1 MAKTKKTKDNSATG
15 NQGCGCCN
23 VETVVSI
30 DERGQMVLP
39 KEMREKAGIKPG
51 DRLAVISCCD
61 SGGKVC
67 CLTLVKA
74 ESLSGMVKDFLGPIM
89 KDITQ

>member
-1 MAKTKKTKDNSATG
+1 MAKTKKSKDKAGAENQSA
-15 NQGCGCCN
+15 GCCN
-23 VETVVSI
+23 VETVVTI

-39 KEMREKAGIKPG
+39 KDMRDKAGIKPG

-67 CLTLVKA
+67 CITMIKA
-74 ESLSGMVKDFLGPIM
+74 EDLSGMVKVVLGPMM
-89 KDITQ
+89 KDLQ